1 MVDRV
6 RLEHSHSHAR
16 ARTLC
21 ARNSLGLL
29 SQQQRNSASQSPPW
43 RSRGS
48 RPYSRHEG
56 STRQPRDTI
65 SQELDTPRH
74 CTVRY
79 WVSRYDTYKR
89 AIDGA
94 MLAKDLDQIGVG
106 KVRPK
111 VANEQESIDAGRSIR
126 TALPRSCLPLSSLVT
141 LSSDTPGGTWTSTKS
156 APHSRGQ
163 TLERTQT
170 RARATRRA
178 YLYARQGRRL

>member
-111 VANEQESIDAGRSIR
+111 VANEQESIDAREVDTDRLAAQLLAAELLGNVVERHAR
-126 TALPRSCLPLSSLVT
+126 RHLDVDKVCAT
-141 LSSDTPGGTWTSTKS
+141 LAQSDTRAK
-156 APHSRGQ
+156 Q
-163 TLERTQT
+163 TC
-170 RARATRRA
+170 ARATRRA